1 MSDVKKLIQNN
12 RNWAA
17 KKIDDSPEFFK
28 ELSEQQN
35 PKYFWIGCSDSRVPA
50 NQITGLM
57 PGEVFV
63 HRNIANVVSK
73 TDMNCMSVL
82 QYAVEVL
89 KVEHIIVCGHYGC
102 GGVNA
107 ALGNQQ
113 FGLIDNWLANIKDTY
128 IKNEAKFTPVK
139 DEEERSNLMCELNV
153 IEQVRNVC
161 ATTIVQNAWA
171 SGQKLS
177 VHGWCYSLKNGHIN
191 DLEVTTMGS
200 EGNHSVYKYSK

>member
-1 MSDVKKLIQNN
+1 MSDVKKLIENN

-17 KKIDDSPEFFK
+17 KTVDEQPDFFN
-28 ELSEQQN
+28 ELSEQQA

-63 HRNIANVVSK
+63 HRNVANVVSS
-73 TDMNCMSVL
+73 TDLNCLSVM
-82 QYAVEVL
+82 QFAVEVL

-113 FGLIDNWLANIKDTY
+113 FGLIDSWLSNIKDVY
-128 IKNEAKFTPVK
+128 IKNEAKFKPIK
-139 DEEERSNLMCELNV
+139 NDEERSNLMCELNV
-153 IEQVRNVC
+153 MEQVQNVC
-161 ATTIVQNAWA
+161 NTTIVQNAWVR
-171 SGQKLS
+171 GQKLS
-177 VHGWCYSLKNGHIN
+177 VHGWCYSLKNGHIK
-191 DLEVTTMGS
+191 DLEVTKDSTA
-200 EGNHSVYKYSK
+200 GNHKVYQYDK